1 MKFGN
6 NQGNNI
12 LHILEHEEKTMQFN
26 MNMAYAA
33 GENKDL
39 VQEISAKN
47 AIIQNMTNLIEKL
60 EKQTVSKYIQ
70 NVRYN

>member
-1 MKFGN
+1 
-6 NQGNNI
+6 
-12 LHILEHEEKTMQFN
+12 MQFN

-47 AIIQNMTNLIEKL
+47 AVIQNMTNLIEKL
-60 EKQTVSKYIQ
+60 EKQTVSRL
-70 NVRYN
+70 NDA

>member
-1 MKFGN
+1 
-6 NQGNNI
+6 
-12 LHILEHEEKTMQFN
+12 
-26 MNMAYAA
+26 MNLAYAA

-60 EKQTVSKYIQ
+60 ERQTVST
-70 NVRYN
+70 VG